1 MNCPTLNISDISAF
15 DLNVDDYRSFL
26 AESGTSGTVQLWQ
39 YLLEL
44 LDTPSMSN
52 IITWEGGHGEFRLR
66 DPEEVARLWGE
77 RKNKKNMNYD
87 KLSRALRYEAVL
99 AVRPD

>member
-1 MNCPTLNISDISAF
+1 MTSAACRQTLPRPELNISYFSAS
-15 DLNVDDYRSFL
+15 DLNVEDYRSFL
-26 AESGTSGTVQLWQ
+26 AEPSSSGSIQLWQ

-44 LDTPSMSN
+44 LDTPDMSS
-52 IITWEGGHGEFRLR
+52 IIAWEGGHGEFRLK

-87 KLSRALRYEAVL
+87 KLSRALR
-99 AVRPD
+99 

>member
-1 MNCPTLNISDISAF
+1 MELDLRTDVAIS
-15 DLNVDDYRSFL
+15 RRFL
-26 AESGTSGTVQLWQ
+26 PSSSSGLQLWQ

-52 IITWEGGHGEFRLR
+52 IITWEGGHGEFRLK

-87 KLSRALRYEAVL
+87 KLSRALRYEAVS
-99 AVRPD
+99 AVRQG